1 MVEGDIEEG
10 KLYEEKDFNRT
21 IEIVE
26 REAKRV
32 NIFLGEANPNEK
44 AIIFC
49 ANQSHAALIRDLV
62 NQISDK
68 SIMRDLIESFF

>member
-1 MVEGDIEEG
+1 MRPKATGRIPTLDDYRNTSDDTIVEGEIEEG
-10 KLYEEKDFNRT
+10 KLYKEKDFNRT

-32 NIFLGEANPNEK
+32 NNFLDEANQNEK

-49 ANQSHAALIRDLV
+49 ANQGHAH
-62 NQISDK
+62 
-68 SIMRDLIESFF
+68 

>member
-1 MVEGDIEEG
+1 MEGEIEEG
-10 KLYEEKDFNRT
+10 KLYKEKDFNRT

-32 NIFLGEANPNEK
+32 NNFLDEANQNEK

-49 ANQSHAALIRDLV
+49 ANQGHAHRFGFWLIKTD
-62 NQISDK
+62 DK
-68 SIMRDLIESFF
+68 RRGC